1 MITSS
6 TTTRSNS
13 FSFFLVYK
21 CPICQSPVALC
32 AKAKIEVTQNDMPLT
47 MVNQEEVFQN
57 ALLAATDKLCGFL
70 NKCCSGEKNLG
81 FLKNGYPYSD
91 KGYKI
96 VIYLPAI
103 SCPCPFCGE
112 IMPWQSDKEEKDDS
126 LDPEYY
132 PKFLLEKE
140 MAALWLLIQEET
152 AKKNSNKSL
161 GTKELNQTLSEDKE
175 AIDCLLIESGQIDS
189 RLAELKNEE
198 KEKREEYAKAWLRDA
213 SRINREIWA
222 IQNSIAEC
230 KKEKP
235 KNERA
240 IKKALLRKRYNT
252 IRYEG
257 FKEDRLCLALSAE
270 SDEVWKPGYT
280 ISIPLAA
287 KSDEYAFVG
296 DPVDLYEYMGI
307 EPPKKKGLSGE
318 IQSIFGVKVCPV
330 CNTMLD
336 PDERFCR
343 KCGAEVSSV
352 ADDHFL
358 ETEEATVCQY
368 CGTKLEPDEAFC
380 HKCGKPVT
388 PSAGFCRKCG
398 SKLVEGSEFC
408 RKCGAP
414 VSSGDNS
421 LKSFLSKEESNSIP
435 FESII
440 DLRDK
445 AINPRIVRAFLFL
458 EDSNWEKANQYLE
471 TVLDEEPTNALAY
484 LGKVMVKNKI
494 TAIEDL
500 KNCAELLPN
509 DNDFQRAIRFSDKE
523 LAEKL
528 MKLQVK

>member
-32 AKAKIEVTQNDMPLT
+32 AKAKIEITQNDMPLT
-47 MVNQEEVFQN
+47 LVNQEEVFQN

-70 NKCCSGEKNLG
+70 NECCSGEKNLG

-91 KGYKI
+91 KGCKI
-96 VIYLPAI
+96 VITLPAI
-103 SCPCPFCGE
+103 TCPCPFCGE
-112 IMPWQSDKEEKDDS
+112 KTPWQSDKEEKDDS

-152 AKKNSNKSL
+152 AKKNNSKSL
-161 GTKELNQTLSEDKE
+161 GTKEQYQLLSKDKE
-175 AIDCLLIESGQIDS
+175 ALDCLLIESGQIDF
-189 RLAELKNEE
+189 RLAELKNKE
-198 KEKREEYAKAWLRDA
+198 KEKREEFAKARFRDA
-213 SRINREIWA
+213 RRIDREIQA
-222 IQNSIAEC
+222 IQSSIREYE
-230 KKEKP
+230 KEKP
-235 KNERA
+235 KNELA
-240 IKKALLRKRYNT
+240 IKKAVLRKRFDT

-257 FKEDRLCLALSAE
+257 FKEERLCLVLTAE
-270 SDEVWKPGYT
+270 SDEVRKPGYS

-287 KSDEYAFVG
+287 KSDEYAFAG
-296 DPVDLYEYMGI
+296 DPVDLYDYMGI
-307 EPPKKKGLSGE
+307 DPPKKKGPDGETRSISG
-318 IQSIFGVKVCPV
+318 IKVCPV
-330 CNTMLD
+330 CNTALD
-336 PDERFCR
+336 ADERFCR
-343 KCGAEVSSV
+343 KCGEEVSSV
-352 ADDHFL
+352 VDNLFQ

-368 CGTKLEPDEAFC
+368 CGTKLDRDEAFC
-380 HKCGKPVT
+380 HKCGKPVK
-388 PSAGFCRKCG
+388 PSAGFCGKCG
-398 SKLVEGSEFC
+398 SKLIAGSEFC

-414 VSSGDNS
+414 VSSVDISPNPV
-421 LKSFLSKEESNSIP
+421 LPEEGSSNIP
-435 FESII
+435 LGSII

-458 EDSNWEKANQYLE
+458 EDSDWERANQYFE

-494 TAIEDL
+494 TTIEDL
-500 KNCAELLPN
+500 KICAERLPN
-509 DNDFQRAIRFSDKE
+509 DKDYQRAIRFSDKK

-528 MKLQVK
+528 MKLQK

>member
-32 AKAKIEVTQNDMPLT
+32 AKAKIEITQNDMPLT
-47 MVNQEEVFQN
+47 LVNQEEVFQN

-70 NKCCSGEKNLG
+70 NECCSGEKNLG

-91 KGYKI
+91 KGCKI
-96 VIYLPAI
+96 VITLPAI
-103 SCPCPFCGE
+103 TCPCPFCGE
-112 IMPWQSDKEEKDDS
+112 KTPWQSDKEEKDDS

-152 AKKNSNKSL
+152 AKKNNSKSL
-161 GTKELNQTLSEDKE
+161 GTKEQYQLLSKDKE
-175 AIDCLLIESGQIDS
+175 VLDCLLIESGQMDF
-189 RLAELKNEE
+189 RLAELKNKE
-198 KEKREEYAKAWLRDA
+198 KEKREEYAKARLRDA

-222 IQNSIAEC
+222 IHNSIVEC

-235 KNERA
+235 KNEWA
-240 IKKALLRKRYNT
+240 IKKAVLQKRIDT

-257 FKEDRLCLALSAE
+257 FKEERLCLALTAE
-270 SDEVWKPGYT
+270 SDEIWKPGYT

-296 DPVDLYEYMGI
+296 DPVDLYDYMGV
-307 EPPKKKGLSGE
+307 EPPKKKGPGGETLS
-318 IQSIFGVKVCPV
+318 ISGVKVCPV
-330 CNTMLD
+330 CKTMLD

-352 ADDHFL
+352 VDDHVQK
-358 ETEEATVCQY
+358 TEEATICQY
-368 CGTKLEPDEAFC
+368 CGTKLDCDEAFC

-388 PSAGFCRKCG
+388 PSVGFCRKCG
-398 SKLVEGSEFC
+398 SKLVAGSEFC

-414 VSSGDNS
+414 VSPVDNS
-421 LKSFLSKEESNSIP
+421 PKSILSEEESNSIP
-435 FESII
+435 LESII

-458 EDSNWEKANQYLE
+458 EDSDWEKANQYLE

-494 TAIEDL
+494 TTIEDL
-500 KNCAELLPN
+500 KNCAERLPN
-509 DNDFQRAIRFSDKE
+509 DKDFQRAIRFSDKN

-528 MKLQVK
+528 MKLPKR